1 MVYHVT
7 CFAKVSL
14 LLLKSCSIRVII
26 TFRFIIKN
34 LAHAFNTSS
43 AWQFYVFQD
52 VLKTSCKDVLKTSW
66 RPLARRLEDVLEDE
80 ILLRWIRLEHMSCR
94 CVQDM
99 LYLLKILWRQTKYLL
114 GIYVYL
120 SRDSKSKCVSNK
132 FVFQKSISDNSK
144 SNPKCINYWWLVWCY
159 ESSLIQI
166 RHCRKG
172 QTIKTNF

>member
-34 LAHAFNTSS
+34 LAHVFNTSS

-99 LYLLKILWRQTKYLL
+99 FWRRLEDMSWRCLQDMSWRPLKDLMETNKILIGGTCIL
-114 GIYVYL
+114 
-120 SRDSKSKCVSNK
+120 
-132 FVFQKSISDNSK
+132 IS
-144 SNPKCINYWWLVWCY
+144 
-159 ESSLIQI
+159 
-166 RHCRKG
+166 G
-172 QTIKTNF
+172 